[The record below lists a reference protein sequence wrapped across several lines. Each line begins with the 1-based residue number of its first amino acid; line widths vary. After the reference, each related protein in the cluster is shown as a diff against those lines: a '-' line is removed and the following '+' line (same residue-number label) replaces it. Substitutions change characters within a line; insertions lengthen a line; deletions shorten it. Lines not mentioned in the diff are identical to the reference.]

1 MNSIRAYQTLL
12 RLFPGDYRAVFEAE
26 MLDAFSR
33 AAEERRKLGRFAVGC
48 FVGSELAGLAL
59 NAPLEWIAKATA
71 SDSVRARSLPD
82 LRRMRP
88 AGVAR
93 SVWFRDAAPS
103 DSAAP
108 DEVADAQRRVA
119 LCIQRMEYAIANHDF
134 QGARY
139 YSNEDL
145 KARASLRELKAK
157 YGIAE

>member
-1 MNSIRAYQTLL
+1 VNSIRAYRALL

-26 MLDAFSR
+26 MLEAFSR
-33 AAEERRKLGRFAVGC
+33 AAEERRKMGRFAVGC
-48 FVGSELAGLAL
+48 FVGTELAGLAL
-59 NAPLEWIAKATA
+59 NAPLEWIAKATT

-103 DSAAP
+103 ETTAP
-108 DEVADAQRRVA
+108 DEITEAQRRVA
-119 LCIQRMEYAIANHDF
+119 LCLQRMEHAIANHDF
-134 QGARY
+134 HVARY

-145 KARASLRELKAK
+145 KARKSLRELKAK